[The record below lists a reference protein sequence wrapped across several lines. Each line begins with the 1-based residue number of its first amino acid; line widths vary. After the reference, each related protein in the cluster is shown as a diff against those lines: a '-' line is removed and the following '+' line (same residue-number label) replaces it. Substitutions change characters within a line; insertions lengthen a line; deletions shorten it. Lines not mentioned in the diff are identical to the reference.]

1 MVPLFPIFGSILLK
15 KIKLAL
21 DSSSF
26 KTEKRLFL
34 VNVARSVWKIIWM
47 LRTIKTD
54 FLNGLNNYLSIM
66 NFNVPIAGCFFLK
79 IKRSFT
85 IERRSLNSSV
95 VVVSAHLVV
104 DERQAWWALSQGA
117 RVTKGL
123 RQIAS
128 WWRADRHRRQ
138 LRECR
143 QSSPFWRRPPTWN
156 RGIQ

>member
-1 MVPLFPIFGSILLK
+1 
-15 KIKLAL
+15 
-21 DSSSF
+21 
-26 KTEKRLFL
+26 
-34 VNVARSVWKIIWM
+34 
-47 LRTIKTD
+47 
-54 FLNGLNNYLSIM
+54 M

-85 IERRSLNSSV
+85 IERRSLNSAV

-128 WWRADRHRRQ
+128 W
-138 LRECR
+138 
-143 QSSPFWRRPPTWN
+143 
-156 RGIQ
+156 